1 MPNRLP
7 FNFPIQTK
15 KLLKNQTDNGSNV
28 DIAIFDADKNII
40 ELSNEKP
47 KAFNLNIDK
56 DTKTADFLFE
66 VNYMK
71 QNGLNATP
79 GLVRSSLSFDVIY
92 SDVAVD

>member
-1 MPNRLP
+1 MV
-7 FNFPIQTK
+7 
-15 KLLKNQTDNGSNV
+15 NQADNGSNV
-28 DIAIFDADKNII
+28 NIAIFDSEKNII
-40 ELSNEKP
+40 QLSNERP

-56 DTKTADFLFE
+56 NAKTADFSFE

-71 QNGLNATP
+71 PNGLDATP